1 MTLTFYRLLT
11 VLGMSL
17 SIINYGGHLRLAV
30 MTDTKMTPPCN
41 KIVSEYEDTIPEFVL
56 AAENYAKIV
65 NTSD

>member
-1 MTLTFYRLLT
+1 
-11 VLGMSL
+11 MSL

-30 MTDTKMTPPCN
+30 MADANMSPPC
-41 KIVSEYEDTIPEFVL
+41 KEIVSRYEGNIPEFIT